1 MGHVKIPYY
10 AVKNGRGFWQPTVSM
25 REGGFEPVACGPD
38 GPDAWRIAAQCNVA
52 WKEYRAAAS
61 SRPIIPLLLVGSI
74 AEAFQRYRGTPEWPA
89 KAPRTREEWF
99 RAWAHIEPIFGDTRP
114 RTVALEHIS
123 AFREKIER
131 EVSRREAHR
140 TIKIWRALWRVTA
153 AMGYCERDA
162 DPSLGIRNK
171 EPERRQALWRAPEA
185 ARLAKA
191 AWRAGYRGLAAI
203 IATAW
208 DSSLSPVDVRSL
220 TPAQR
225 KQDEQ
230 GTVFM
235 IARAKTGRAAAATI
249 SRAASRVLDAYLAGL
264 GAEIAPDA
272 PLFRNRSGRA
282 YTKDTLG
289 DDFRDVRALVF
300 GPGETRTLADFRRS
314 GAVEALRGGASAELI
329 GTKLANDFASSA
341 SLQKTYAPVDLATVR
356 LADAA
361 RRKAR
366 NKDR

>member
-10 AVKNGRGFWQPTVSM
+10 AVKNGRGFWQPAAAM
-25 REGGFEPVACGPD
+25 RENGFEPVACGPD

-52 WKEYRAAAS
+52 WKEYRAAAKT
-61 SRPIIPLLLVGSI
+61 RPIIPLLPVGSI

-99 RAWAHIEPIFGDTRP
+99 RAWAHISPIFGDVRP
-114 RTVALEHIS
+114 RTVTLEHVS
-123 AFREKIER
+123 AFREKVER
-131 EVSRREAHR
+131 DISRREAHR
-140 TIKIWRALWRVTA
+140 TIKVWRALWRVTA
-153 AMGYCERDA
+153 ALGYCERGG
-162 DPSLGIRNK
+162 DPSLGVRNK

-185 ARLAKA
+185 ARLAKG
-191 AWRAGYRGLAAI
+191 AWRA
-203 IATAW
+203 
-208 DSSLSPVDVRSL
+208 VRRL

-225 KQDEQ
+225 VKDGQ
-230 GTVFM
+230 GDVFM

-249 SRAASRVLDAYLAGL
+249 TRRTSRVLDAYLARL

-282 YTKDTLG
+282 YSKDSLG
-289 DDFRDVRALVF
+289 DDFRAVRTLVF

-314 GAVEALRGGASAELI
+314 GAVEALRGGASAEVI
-329 GTKLANDFASSA
+329 GTKLSNDFASSA

-356 LADAA
+356 QADAA

-366 NKDR
+366 NKDG